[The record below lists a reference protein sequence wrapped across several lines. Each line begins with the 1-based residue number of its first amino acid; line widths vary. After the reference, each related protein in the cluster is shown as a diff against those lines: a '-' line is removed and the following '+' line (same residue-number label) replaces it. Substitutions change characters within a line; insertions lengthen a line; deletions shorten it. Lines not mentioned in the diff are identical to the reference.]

1 MTRHTPKPPNQL
13 CAQFRLIPSADAGAA
28 TKPNECICSAHWRM
42 VTLITDHGAEEED
55 SAALWRA
62 PLGSTR
68 RLKLSAVQ
76 PGYHNLQH
84 VWSVLLC
91 LLLTRPAAFQNHR
104 LPEVRRLHNFPRAHY
119 LLVFRKRFFF
129 PPSLHRGPVSWLK
142 CSVLIMIHWFS
153 QFTLENH
160 CIVCIVST

>member
-76 PGYHNLQH
+76 PGYHNLDAGKTANTYDPSCFACFSH
-84 VWSVLLC
+84 VPLHSKTTDSLKSGGC
-91 LLLTRPAAFQNHR
+91 TTFQER
-104 LPEVRRLHNFPRAHY
+104 TTCWY
-119 LLVFRKRFFF
+119 LGRGFFF
-129 PPSLHRGPVSWLK
+129 PLPLTEDQCHD
-142 CSVLIMIHWFS
+142 
-153 QFTLENH
+153 
-160 CIVCIVST
+160 